1 MNLHGIVTGYISV
14 VNPTQFYVY
23 RQSTGYV
30 TDANFTQQPQYAP
43 GVTVQCQVQ
52 PRSVA
57 GLHAIG
63 GVNLTG
69 VSQKMYLNGDQEGIV
84 RSMVRGGDLFT
95 DPTGAV
101 WLVTNTVE
109 NWPDWTGII
118 VTLQNGA

>member
-30 TDANFTQQPQYAP
+30 TDANFVQQPQYAP

-52 PRSVA
+52 PVTVRELYTFGS
-57 GLHAIG
+57 
-63 GVNLTG
+63 VNLSG

-84 RSMVRGGDLFT
+84 RSLVRGGDLFT
-95 DPTGAV
+95 DPTGSV
-101 WLVTNTVE
+101 WLVTNAIE
-109 NWPDWTGII
+109 SWPDWTGLIA
-118 VTLQNGA
+118 TLQNGA